1 METNQVSPNQ
11 PQAPAA
17 ADQSAVPSMD
27 SIAAKMAAMREQHVR
42 NQPKATEQTG
52 TGESNVA
59 TEEAPVVPQGIDSD
73 TELNEPEVAELEAEY
88 AEGTEDGEA
97 PQVEVSEQVDS
108 PSEIIDFLGFGSNPS
123 EINYHD
129 IKEIQSAEKL
139 ARTIIDGYTMQTFGK
154 YYGTQEQVGTG
165 SDAIELVEK
174 MISLDKVYENGLL
187 VLDNTVSPAI
197 NTFGFPLEIS
207 PTGKSIRI
215 VNTGWDVRYDNQVD
229 PTVLYYGRFRDA
241 SRYKFTGT
249 IGYKYV
255 PEDIKIAAMLLVND
269 IIANDFNWRNKYL
282 KKVDLSEISFEM
294 HDGAFNGTGNI
305 AVDNILD
312 LYRNLNIVVI

>member
-1 METNQVSPNQ
+1 MQTITRNSQEKIFLNIYSDGELT
-11 PQAPAA
+11 QA
-17 ADQSAVPSMD
+17 
-27 SIAAKMAAMREQHVR
+27 
-42 NQPKATEQTG
+42 TG
-52 TGESNVA
+52 TPTLSIYDADSNTAPITGYSNVVA
-59 TEEAPVVPQGIDSD
+59 T
-73 TELNEPEVAELEAEY
+73 NES
-88 AEGTEDGEA
+88 EDGVYSYYLNQNITGVNRVLEVVWTYTLNGVTGH
-97 PQVEVSEQVDS
+97 QYDYYKVETTYAD

-312 LYRNLNIVVI
+312 LYRNINIVVI

>member
-1 METNQVSPNQ
+1 LQNITRNSQEKIYLNIYSDGVLT
-11 PQAPAA
+11 QA
-17 ADQSAVPSMD
+17 
-27 SIAAKMAAMREQHVR
+27 
-42 NQPKATEQTG
+42 TG
-52 TGESNVA
+52 TPKVSIYDADNNGSALAGYSNINV
-59 TEEAPVVPQGIDSD
+59 T
-73 TELNEPEVAELEAEY
+73 NEAENGIYSVFLNQNITSTNKVLEVIWTYVLNGITCTQYDYYKIETTY
-88 AEGTEDGEA
+88 AD
-97 PQVEVSEQVDS
+97 PN
-108 PSEIIDFLGFGSNPS
+108 EIIDFLGFGSEPS

-129 IKEIQSAEKL
+129 IEEIVSAEKL

-174 MISLDKVYENGLL
+174 MLTIDKVYENNQL
-187 VLDNTVSPAI
+187 VIDNTVSPAYNI
-197 NTFGFPLEIS
+197 FGFPIEIS
-207 PTGKSIRI
+207 PTGKAIRI

-229 PTVLYYGRFRDA
+229 PTILYYGRFRDA
-241 SRYKFTGT
+241 SRYKFTGS

-269 IIANDFNWRNKYL
+269 IISNDFNWRNKYL

-294 HDGAFNGTGNI
+294 ASGAFNGTGNI

-312 LYRNLNIVVI
+312 VYRNLNIVII